1 MNISVPIHMR
11 YQTPQF
17 GATSV
22 PVYIRPPE
30 VYIQCGDGDDAQA
43 SHAGGFDFPYLVRRP
58 AANGVALALAVDSD
72 ITIYVP
78 TGKLEDVGIVA
89 IGTAAAT
96 LLATA
101 FILFE
106 IFGRRRRDVEDKKK
120 RKDK

>member
-30 VYIQCGDGDDAQA
+30 VYIQCGDDAQA
-43 SHAGGFDFPYLVRRP
+43 SRAGGFDFPYLVRRP